1 MAGMD
6 YYASADQ
13 PNALDEVADV
23 AERIPQIR
31 KWLDRSKKPE
41 RNKRTDGVRMSV
53 YTTVDIGLHQI
64 KVRKASPGWCL
75 IFH

>member
-31 KWLDRSKKPE
+31 KWLDRSKKARE
-41 RNKRTDGVRMSV
+41 KQADRCVRMSV
-53 YTTVDIGLHQI
+53 YTTVGIGLHQI
-64 KVRKASPGWCL
+64 KARKASPGWCL